1 MIKKVT
7 KNHIK
12 GTPVVP
18 EYNVSKVRSMTNKE
32 AEERAKNDPDAPIVN
47 PKFVKRVTKK

>member
-18 EYNVSKVRSMTNKE
+18 EYNVSKVRSI
-32 AEERAKNDPDAPIVN
+32 PIA
-47 PKFVKRVTKK
+47 FEI